1 MLRKLKFFNVL
12 NLLILSF
19 TLTSCDLSVQF
30 SQRSKEDYGNETR
43 VSSNLVKTSFSNLPN
58 WNKDDLRYAMQA
70 FRNSCK
76 AKIQYSGKVVPNR
89 KLFEQKCNNLPSPNS
104 NNKIVREWF
113 ERNFDVYKVYDN
125 SGNSKGK
132 FTGYYSPII
141 PACKTQTYSCNE
153 PIMGLPTDGRNFKGV
168 PKRTIVNNRIGKIL
182 YWANLVDV
190 QNIQIQGSGM
200 LRLEDGT
207 LVKLNFAGVND
218 MPFKSIGE
226 QLKAKGIR
234 PDGGYSADSVWTYLK
249 SRPSLAKEVIY
260 NNQRYIYFYVSV
272 PPEVIGKLGTPLSK
286 IRSIA
291 VDDSI
296 YTLGLPMYINTNL
309 SDGSKFS
316 RLVMAQ
322 DTGNAIKG
330 WIRADIFFGTGDKAY
345 RIAHGQH
352 SDGEIYVLIP
362 R

>member
-1 MLRKLKFFNVL
+1 MPLQKRSILI
-12 NLLILSF
+12 LLIHIH
-19 TLTSCDLSVQF
+19 
-30 SQRSKEDYGNETR
+30 K
-43 VSSNLVKTSFSNLPN
+43 
-58 WNKDDLRYAMQA
+58 
-70 FRNSCK
+70 
-76 AKIQYSGKVVPNR
+76 
-89 KLFEQKCNNLPSPNS
+89 
-104 NNKIVREWF
+104 
-113 ERNFDVYKVYDN
+113 
-125 SGNSKGK
+125 
-132 FTGYYSPII
+132 
-141 PACKTQTYSCNE
+141 
-153 PIMGLPTDGRNFKGV
+153 
-168 PKRTIVNNRIGKIL
+168 
-182 YWANLVDV
+182 
-190 QNIQIQGSGM
+190 
-200 LRLEDGT
+200 
-207 LVKLNFAGVND
+207 
-218 MPFKSIGE
+218 

-352 SDGEIYVLIP
+352 SDGEIYVLMP